1 MIDDKNINYDL
12 LISSVTIQH
21 GYAKRMITILRRLSP
36 LFILIVFIGLAML
49 LMGTQETPEQKEEAA
64 ILTIVEVMTVEQ
76 QTVSL
81 NLPSYGVVN
90 PKYKTQLVTEVQGR
104 LQSIA
109 PNFVAGGMVKKGEQ
123 LALIE
128 PSDYEADLMQA
139 EANVAQATAM
149 LNEEIARGEVAKI
162 EFKDFDNGVAP
173 ELGLRIPQLKKEQ
186 ANVKSAQAGL
196 ARAQRN
202 LERTVIRA
210 PFDGI
215 IKARKVDLGQY
226 VTLGTNLGELY
237 DTNTAE
243 VRLPLTNSDLA
254 YLESIDNPDTQVTL
268 NASLAGQDISW
279 EGNIIRSEN
288 VIDEQNR
295 MVYLVAEVTDPYLL
309 QSSTLN
315 KLPLKY
321 GSFVTAVI
329 KGRTVSGIVSLPRH
343 VVRNSQVAIVKPDNI
358 IEMRSVN
365 IVKSDIDK
373 VYIKDSFTDG
383 ERISTTNV
391 VNLSDGQKVK
401 VLGEGEQPS
410 PADDVSD
417 DEISTA
423 GAK

>member
-1 MIDDKNINYDL
+1 
-12 LISSVTIQH
+12 
-21 GYAKRMITILRRLSP
+21 MITILRRLSP

>member
-1 MIDDKNINYDL
+1 MKI
-12 LISSVTIQH
+12 
-21 GYAKRMITILRRLSP
+21 ILRRLTP
-36 LFILIVFIGLAML
+36 LFILIVAIGFAQL
-49 LMGTQETPEQKEEAA
+49 LMQTKEAPEQKDEAE
-64 ILTIVEVMTVEQ
+64 ILTIIDVMTVKQ

-104 LQSIA
+104 LQSISA
-109 PNFVAGGMVKKGEQ
+109 EFVAGGIVKKGDQ

-149 LNEEIARGEVAKI
+149 LNEEIARGQVAKI

-186 ANVKSAQAGL
+186 ANVKSSKAAL

-215 IKARKVDLGQY
+215 IKARHVDLGQY

-237 DTNTAE
+237 DTSTAE
-243 VRLPLTNSDLA
+243 IRLPLTNNDLA
-254 YLESIDNPDTQVTL
+254 YLESIDNPDTEVTL
-268 NASLAGQDISW
+268 SASLAGQNVTW
-279 EGNIIRSEN
+279 NGNIIRSEN

-295 MVYLVAEVTDPYLL
+295 MVYLVAEVVDPYLIKSKSNT
-309 QSSTLN
+309 Q
-315 KLPLKY
+315 LPLKY
-321 GSFVTAVI
+321 GSFVSAVI
-329 KGRTVSGIVSLPRH
+329 KGRTVSGIVQLPRH
-343 VVRNSQVAIVKPDNI
+343 VVRNDQVAIVSDDNV

-365 IVKSDIDK
+365 IVRTDIDT
-373 VYIKDSFTDG
+373 VYIKDSLTDG
-383 ERISTTNV
+383 ERVSMTNV
-391 VNLSDGQKVK
+391 ANLSNDQKVK
-401 VLGEGEQPS
+401 ILGEDDKLT
-410 PADDVSD
+410 PADDISD
-417 DEISTA
+417 DKLNPTGEL
-423 GAK
+423 

>member
-1 MIDDKNINYDL
+1 MK
-12 LISSVTIQH
+12 
-21 GYAKRMITILRRLSP
+21 TILRRLTP
-36 LFILIVFIGLAML
+36 LFILIVAIGFAQL
-49 LMGTQETPEQKEEAA
+49 LMQTQEAPEQKDEAE
-64 ILTIVEVMTVEQ
+64 ILTIIDVMTVKQ

-104 LQSIA
+104 LQNISA
-109 PNFVAGGMVKKGEQ
+109 EFVAGGIVKKGDQ

-149 LNEEIARGEVAKI
+149 LNEEIARGQVAKI

-186 ANVKSAQAGL
+186 ANVKSSKAAL

-202 LERTVIRA
+202 LERTIIRA

-215 IKARKVDLGQY
+215 IKARHVDLGQY

-237 DTNTAE
+237 DTSTAE
-243 VRLPLTNSDLA
+243 IRLPLTNNDLA
-254 YLESIDNPDTQVTL
+254 YLESIDNPDTEVTL
-268 NASLAGQDISW
+268 SASLAGQNMTW
-279 EGNIIRSEN
+279 NGNIIRSEN

-295 MVYLVAEVTDPYLL
+295 MVYLVAEVIDPYLIK
-309 QSSTLN
+309 SKNN
-315 KLPLKY
+315 KQLPLKY

-329 KGRTVSGIVSLPRH
+329 KGRSVSGIVQLPRH
-343 VVRNSQVAIVKPDNI
+343 VLRNDQVAIVSDDNI

-365 IVKSDIDK
+365 LVRTDIDS

-383 ERISTTNV
+383 ERISMTNV
-391 VNLSDGQKVK
+391 ANLSNGQKVK
-401 VLGEGEQPS
+401 ILGEDDKLTPT
-410 PADDVSD
+410 DDVSD
-417 DEISTA
+417 DELTPA
-423 GAK
+423 GEL